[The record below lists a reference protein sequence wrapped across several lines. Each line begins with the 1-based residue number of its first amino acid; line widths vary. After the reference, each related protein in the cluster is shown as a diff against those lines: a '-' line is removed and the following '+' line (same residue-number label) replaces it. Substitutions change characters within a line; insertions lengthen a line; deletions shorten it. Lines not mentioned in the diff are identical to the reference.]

1 MLKKQS
7 NITVNFKK
15 LSKKAVIP
23 SYAHPTDAGMDM
35 VAISKTETEDYIE
48 FDTGI
53 AIDLPEGYMGL
64 LFPRSSNSKKDLLLC
79 NSVGVV
85 DVGYHNS
92 IRFRFKKIIN
102 PNKLT
107 FITDWVNKLFGI
119 KNFTSKIDYDPK
131 EYNIGEKI
139 GQLIIVPY
147 PKIDW
152 NEVSEFPDSER
163 GMEGFGSTDKIAD
176 ANSIVATEPAQ
187 PSPVTEEP
195 KKKSRKRKKKE

>member
-1 MLKKQS
+1 MHVQNEHIKLKKQS

-23 SYAHPTDAGMDM
+23 TYAHPTDAGMDM

-53 AIDLPEGYMGL
+53 AIELPEGFVGL

-85 DVGYHNS
+85 DVGYSNS

-107 FITDWVNKLFGI
+107 VITSWVKKLFGI
-119 KNFTSKIDYDPK
+119 KSITSELYYDAK
-131 EYNIGEKI
+131 EYNVGEKI
-139 GQLIIVPY
+139 GQLVIMPY
-147 PKIDW
+147 PKVDLV
-152 NEVSEFPDSER
+152 EVDEFAPSDR
-163 GMEGFGSTDKIAD
+163 GMDGFGSTDKP
-176 ANSIVATEPAQ
+176 VEPE
-187 PSPVTEEP
+187 SKPVEEP
-195 KKKSRKRKKKE
+195 KKKVRKRKKKE